1 MKYKLIQSLDDL
13 RGGDVAV
20 FAHPSDMKPRLCL
33 IVHAL
38 ITGHGRR
45 PRAQLEVSGCNH
57 LYETHED
64 SDVFIVAYRF
74 FDESGA
80 RRRPTAYEFTHVFD
94 TEVRRE
100 V

>member
-1 MKYKLIQSLDDL
+1 MKYKLIRSFDDL

-45 PRAQLEVSGCNH
+45 PRAQLEVSECIP

-74 FDESGA
+74 FDDSGA
-80 RRRPTAYEFTHVFD
+80 RRWPTASEFLHVFR

-100 V
+100 

>member
-1 MKYKLIQSLDDL
+1 MKYKLIRSLDDL

-45 PRAQLEVSGCNH
+45 PRAQLEVSSFVP

-74 FDESGA
+74 FDDSGA
-80 RRRPTAYEFTHVFD
+80 RRRPTAAEFIHVFD

-100 V
+100 

>member
-1 MKYKLIQSLDDL
+1 MKYKLIRSFDDL

-45 PRAQLEVSGCNH
+45 PRAQLEVSECIP

-74 FDESGA
+74 FDASGA
-80 RRRPTAYEFTHVFD
+80 RRWPTASEFLHVFR

-100 V
+100 

>member
-1 MKYKLIQSLDDL
+1 MKYKLIRSFDDL

-45 PRAQLEVSGCNH
+45 PRAQLEVSECIP

-74 FDESGA
+74 FDDSGV
-80 RRRPTAYEFTHVFD
+80 RRWPTASEFLHVFR

-100 V
+100 

>member
-1 MKYKLIQSLDDL
+1 MKYKLIRSFDDL

-45 PRAQLEVSGCNH
+45 PRAQLEVCECIP

-74 FDESGA
+74 FDDSGA
-80 RRRPTAYEFTHVFD
+80 RRWPTASEFLHVFR

-100 V
+100 